1 MTVQE
6 AIELMQ
12 NGSVVWY
19 VGAFMFEYHAFPA
32 RIVSVEAIFPE
43 SEVPCVVVKS
53 IGTNQI
59 EKLSIDEIYTD
70 ENAALEKAVS
80 MQKKYGHVVITQE
93 QYDEYMALKN
103 YKN

>member
-1 MTVQE
+1 VTVKD
-6 AIELMQ
+6 AIEFAQ
-12 NGSVVWY
+12 NEEIVWY

-43 SEVPCVVVKS
+43 SEVPCVAVES

-59 EKLSIDEIYTD
+59 EKLLIDEIYTD
-70 ENAALEKAVS
+70 ENTALEKAVS
-80 MQKKYGHVVITQE
+80 MQKKYGHVVIKQE

-103 YKN
+103 SKN

>member
-1 MTVQE
+1 MTVKD
-6 AIELMQ
+6 AIEFAQ
-12 NGSVVWY
+12 NDEIVWY
-19 VGAFMFEYHAFPA
+19 VGEFMFEYHAFPA

-43 SEVPCVVVKS
+43 DTVPCVVVES

-70 ENAALEKAVS
+70 ESAAAEKAIS
-80 MQKKYGHVVITQE
+80 MQKKHGHVVITQE

-103 YKN
+103 SKK

>member
-19 VGAFMFEYHAFPA
+19 VGAFMFGYHAFPA
-32 RIVSVEAIFPE
+32 RIISVEALYPMDT
-43 SEVPCVVVKS
+43 VPCVEVES
-53 IGTNQI
+53 IGTNQL
-59 EKLSIDEIYTD
+59 ENLSIDKIYTD
-70 ENAALEKAVS
+70 ENTAIEKATS
-80 MQKKYGHVVITQE
+80 MQKKHGHVIITQE

-103 YKN
+103 SKN

>member
-1 MTVQE
+1 MTVKE
-6 AIELMQ
+6 AIELSQ
-12 NGSVVWY
+12 NDEIIWY
-19 VGAFMFEYHAFPA
+19 VGAFMFEYRALPA
-32 RIVSVEAIFPE
+32 KIVSVEAIFPE
-43 SEVPCVVVKS
+43 NTVPCVVVEG

-70 ENAALEKAVS
+70 ENDAVGKAVS

-103 YKN
+103 SKN